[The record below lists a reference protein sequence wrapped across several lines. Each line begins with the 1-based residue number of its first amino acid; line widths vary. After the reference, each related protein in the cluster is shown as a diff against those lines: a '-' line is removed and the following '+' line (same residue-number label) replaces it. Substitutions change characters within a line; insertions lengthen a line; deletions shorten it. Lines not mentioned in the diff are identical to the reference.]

1 MKVKTSIYL
10 ILAVILIAGGSLLA
24 IKGRDAV
31 TQAENRKQGILE
43 SEQTAV
49 RFGGN
54 SGKIIEV
61 AAALGDTVK
70 KGDSLFKIQTAEG
83 SDVEVV
89 APEDGLITK
98 IAAGAGEELA
108 QGMPLAVVQKAA
120 YYTDIYVQESQIQK
134 LQLNQSVKV
143 HFPNVK
149 KQEDAEG
156 VISSIAAAPQFA
168 SLRMSREKGQA
179 DLSMYLVRVAIAS
192 DAQLMPGMTAEVDL
206 DEVAH

>member
-1 MKVKTSIYL
+1 MKVKTTVYL
-10 ILAVILIAGGSLLA
+10 VLAVILIAGGSLLA

-49 RFGGN
+49 RYGGN
-54 SGKIIEV
+54 AGKIIEV
-61 AAALGDTVK
+61 AAVLGDTVK
-70 KGDSLFKIQTAEG
+70 KGDSLFKVQPAEG
-83 SDVEVV
+83 SAVEVV
-89 APEDGLITK
+89 APEDGLVTK
-98 IAAGAGEELA
+98 IAANTGDDVA
-108 QGMPLAVVQKAA
+108 QGMPLAVVQKTA

-149 KQEDAEG
+149 KTDDAEG
-156 VISSIAAAPQFA
+156 VIASIAAAPQFA

-192 DAQLMPGMTAEVDL
+192 DAKLMPGMTAEVDL
-206 DEVAH
+206 DEIAS

>member
-1 MKVKTSIYL
+1 MKVKTTVYL
-10 ILAVILIAGGSLLA
+10 VLAVLLIAGGSLLA

-31 TQAENRKQGILE
+31 SQAENRKQGILE

-49 RFGGN
+49 RYGSN
-54 SGKIIEV
+54 PGKIIEV
-61 AAALGDTVK
+61 SVAAGDTVK
-70 KGDSLFKIQTAEG
+70 KGDSLFKVQTAEG
-83 SDVEVV
+83 SDVEVI
-89 APEDGLITK
+89 APEDGFVTK
-98 IAAGAGEELA
+98 IAANEGDAIA
-108 QGMPLAVVQKAA
+108 QGMPLAVVQKTA

-149 KQEDAEG
+149 ITDDAEG
-156 VISSIAAAPQFA
+156 VIASIAAAPQFA

-192 DAQLMPGMTAEVDL
+192 DDKLMPGMTAEVDL
-206 DEVAH
+206 DEIAS